1 MILVDKHTR
10 SYELSFNHLTKR
22 FGSLTA
28 VDDLSFTVRPGAVTG
43 FLGPNGAGKTTT
55 LRMLL
60 GLIKPTSGTALI
72 GDSLYQDLTQ
82 PGQIVGAAIESSS
95 FHPGRSARNHLRV
108 IAPQMQVD
116 NKRVDEV
123 LELVGLTPYAN
134 RRVGG
139 YSTGMRQRLS
149 LAAALLGDPPV
160 LLLDEPSN
168 GIDPE
173 GIVWM
178 RKLIRHLA
186 GEGRTVLVSSHVLTE
201 VEHTV
206 DDVII
211 ISGGRL
217 VHSSSLDELRA
228 QTGTVTHVESPNDER
243 LREALLDRKWQISPS
258 GRGFAV
264 KGVSAA
270 MVGAAAFAYGIEIHA
285 LHEEGESLE
294 DVFLALTANQGLSH
308 QEVTR

>member
-1 MILVDKHTR
+1 MD
-10 SYELSFNHLTKR
+10 SYEISVANLTKR
-22 FGSLTA
+22 FGSVTA
-28 VDDLSFTVRPGAVTG
+28 VDDVTFNVRPGAVTG

-60 GLIKPTSGTALI
+60 GLIKATSGTALI
-72 GDSLYQDLTQ
+72 GGSRYEELEQ
-82 PGQIVGAAIESSS
+82 PGRVVGASIESSS

-116 NKRVDEV
+116 DKRVDEV

-134 RRVGG
+134 RRVGE

-149 LAAALLGDPPV
+149 LATAMLGNPPV

-178 RKLIRHLA
+178 RKLIRNLA

-206 DDVII
+206 DDVVI

-217 VHSSSLDELRA
+217 VHASSLDELRA
-228 QTGTVTHVESPNDER
+228 QTGTVTHVESPNDDR
-243 LREALLDRKWQISPS
+243 LRDALLDRKWQISPS

-270 MVGAAAFAYGIEIHA
+270 TVGAAAFAYGIEIHA
-285 LHEEGESLE
+285 LHEQGESLE
-294 DVFLALTANQGLSH
+294 DVFLRLTSGQTLGD
-308 QEVTR
+308 QEVK